1 MFFDNL
7 EQIPTIAQRTSCAVF
22 VVPSDTEL
30 NLPTALRLAPTDD
43 KKTSI
48 ITVEQV
54 RELIALSSNK
64 EVRDRYFVI
73 APADAMNEAA
83 QNAFLK
89 TLEEPKLHC
98 HFVLL
103 TEQPSALLPTI
114 LSRAQVF
121 SLKVEHILNQAP
133 SANAK
138 TIDFAKQLIAANPQ
152 DLPAIA
158 TEITKNKA
166 KAREQALDIAATA
179 IELLYKSYFKTKNPK
194 FLSKLP
200 NFITLHKNLSA
211 NGHIKLHLIADL
223 M

>member
-7 EQIPTIAQRTSCAVF
+7 EQIPDIAKRTSCSVF
-22 VVPSDTEL
+22 VVPPNTEL
-30 NLPTALRLAPTDD
+30 DLPLALRLSPADD
-43 KKTSI
+43 KKTNI
-48 ITVEQV
+48 ISVEQV
-54 RELIALSSNK
+54 REFIALSSNK

-73 APADAMNEAA
+73 TPADTMNEAA

-89 TLEEPKLHC
+89 TLEEPKPFC

-114 LSRAQVF
+114 LSRSQVY
-121 SLKVEHILNQAP
+121 SLKLENVLDSAP
-133 SANAK
+133 SADEK
-138 TIDFAKQLIAANPQ
+138 TMKFAKQLIAAGPQ
-152 DLPAIA
+152 DLPAIVA
-158 TEITKNKA
+158 EITKNKT
-166 KAREQALDIAATA
+166 KTREQALDIAATA

-211 NGHIKLHLIADL
+211 NGHIKLHLVADL
-223 M
+223 I